1 MKSIIIL
8 FIFTFSVFSF
18 AQQGIGGRLLT
29 SDLNRVDTFLKRNEK
44 TSSYTLPKNYN
55 GSPYFN
61 DEFVLGEIYQGEG
74 LIATETPLRYNIFSN
89 EIEVKE
95 SLSDLDED
103 ASPLSKSSDIWVK
116 INDTIIVLIP
126 FNGSDEEGSYFQILY
141 EGKKID
147 FLKKV
152 EKEYTT
158 PKKASTSITRDLK
171 GAFTDETVF
180 FLQTKN
186 GRMFQMPKAKNKKYT
201 IFGGQATAL
210 KAYAKEN
217 RLNIN
222 KEHDLKRLIIHYDSL

>member
-1 MKSIIIL
+1 MKSLIL
-8 FIFTFSVFSF
+8 LFVVAFTAASF
-18 AQQGIGGRLLT
+18 GQSELRGLT
-29 SDLNRVDTFLKRNEK
+29 SDLHQVDNYIKRNDK
-44 TSSYTLPKNYN
+44 TLSYTLPKDYN

-61 DEFVLGEIYQGEG
+61 DEFVLGEIFQGDE

-95 SLSDLDED
+95 SLSDSDED
-103 ASPLSKSSDIWVK
+103 ASPLTKSSEIWVK
-116 INDTIIVLIP
+116 INDVIVVHIP
-126 FNGSDEEGSYFQILY
+126 FNGSDEEGSYFQILF

-152 EKEYTT
+152 DKKYTT
-158 PKKASTSITRDLK
+158 AKKASTSITRDLK
-171 GAFTDETVF
+171 GAFTDETTF

-201 IFGGQATAL
+201 IFGGQAEAL

-222 KEHDLKRLIIHYDSL
+222 KEHDLKRLIIHFDSL